1 MNPLQLDFFHLV
13 IIPFLIILARVLDVS
28 IGTLKIILISK
39 GYRSVSAVLGF
50 FESFIWILV
59 VSQIMKK
66 LDNYYYF
73 AAYGT
78 GFALGTYIGV
88 SLERAISLG
97 QVIIRVITRYPGE
110 QLAQYLMDN
119 NYSVTKVSGEGR
131 YGPVNILFLVVMRKQ
146 IDEVVEI
153 IKEFNPKAF
162 YTIEDV
168 RSVSHLNL
176 KRPRSKIFDNLNII
190 KFLQRK

>member
-1 MNPLQLDFFHLV
+1 MNELQFDFFHLI
-13 IIPFLIILARVLDVS
+13 IIPLLIVLARILDVS
-28 IGTLKIILISK
+28 IGTIKIILVSK
-39 GYRSVSAVLGF
+39 GYRSISAVLGF
-50 FESFIWILV
+50 FESFTWIVV
-59 VSQIMKK
+59 VSQIMKN

-73 AAYGT
+73 AAYGL
-78 GFALGTYIGV
+78 GFALGTYVGV
-88 SLERAISLG
+88 SLERVISLG

-110 QLAQYLMDN
+110 ELAQYLLDN
-119 NYSVTKVSGEGR
+119 NYSVTKLNGDGK
-131 YGPVNILFLVVMRKQ
+131 YGPVNILFLVVLRKQ
-146 IDEVVEI
+146 INEVVEI

-176 KRPRSKIFDNLNII
+176 DKPKSKIFDNLNFI

>member
-13 IIPFLIILARVLDVS
+13 IIPILIILARVLDVS

-39 GYRSVSAVLGF
+39 GYRSLSSILGF
-50 FESFIWILV
+50 FESFIWIVV
-59 VSQIMKK
+59 VSQIMKS

-73 AAYGT
+73 AAYGA

-88 SLERAISLG
+88 SLERVISLG

-110 QLAQYLMDN
+110 ELAQYLLDN
-119 NYSVTKVSGEGR
+119 NYSVTKVNGEGR
-131 YGPVNILFLVVMRKQ
+131 YGSVNILFLVVLRKQ
-146 IDEVVEI
+146 IDEVVDI

-176 KRPRSKIFDNLNII
+176 ERPKSTIFDNLNII

>member
-1 MNPLQLDFFHLV
+1 
-13 IIPFLIILARVLDVS
+13 
-28 IGTLKIILISK
+28 
-39 GYRSVSAVLGF
+39 
-50 FESFIWILV
+50 
-59 VSQIMKK
+59 MKS

-73 AAYGT
+73 AAYGA

-88 SLERAISLG
+88 SLERVISLG

-110 QLAQYLMDN
+110 ELAQYLLDN
-119 NYSVTKVSGEGR
+119 NYSVTKVNGEGR
-131 YGPVNILFLVVMRKQ
+131 YGSVNILFLVVLRKQ
-146 IDEVVEI
+146 IDEVVDI

-176 KRPRSKIFDNLNII
+176 ERPKSTIFDNLNII